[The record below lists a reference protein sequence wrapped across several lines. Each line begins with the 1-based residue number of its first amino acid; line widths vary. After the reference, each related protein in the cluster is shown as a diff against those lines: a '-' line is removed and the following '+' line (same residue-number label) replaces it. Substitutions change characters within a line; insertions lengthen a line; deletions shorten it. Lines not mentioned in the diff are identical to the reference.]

1 MSAQKLRTRRKNSA
15 LRHCFSQTTKN
26 RNIGSKEPHVFVLLP
41 SLTWQLLFTN
51 FLLQKSC
58 YMIKLHIRCG
68 ALASGG
74 KQCYNVCLDNLSR
87 LKT

>member
-15 LRHCFSQTTKN
+15 LRHCFFQITKN
-26 RNIGSKEPHVFVLLP
+26 HNIGSKEPQVFVLPP
-41 SLTWQLLFTN
+41 SLTWQLLFTD

-58 YMIKLHIRCG
+58 HMIKLHIRCG
-68 ALASGG
+68 ALASGR